1 MLVTHLGGSRY
12 EFRGGKGV
20 QAIGTFTET
29 GEGQVNEL
37 VPNPK
42 YRPTMANIHNVAW
55 ILKFVEKG
63 RLVEILKAAR
73 LAAPRPIRL
82 RDVKWEARKS

>member
-1 MLVTHLGGSRY
+1 MLVTHLGDSRY
-12 EFRGGKGV
+12 EFRAGKGC

-42 YRPTMANIHNVAW
+42 YRPTRANIHNVAW

-63 RLVEILKAAR
+63 HLVEILKAAR
-73 LAAPRPIRL
+73 LAAPRPIRT
-82 RDVKWEARKS
+82 RDVKWEARKT